1 MIKQMTIALMLI
13 APGVLASQVDDSNNS
28 IVEYATR
35 TAKDYCHPSNTECI
49 IRFSSKITAA
59 FKDGQNDVEHRRMKE
74 KTLSKRYE
82 QNTYLAEC
90 VPSDKRFSDKKY
102 KEMCTSMV
110 DRLVD
115 SYNRGLNSK

>member
-35 TAKDYCHPSNTECI
+35 T
-49 IRFSSKITAA
+49 
-59 FKDGQNDVEHRRMKE
+59 VRMKE

-82 QNTYLAEC
+82 QRLNVTEC
-90 VPSDKRFSDKKY
+90 IPSDKKY
-102 KEMCTSMV
+102 KEMCASMV

>member
-35 TAKDYCHPSNTECI
+35 TAKDYCHPSNTECVI
-49 IRFSSKITAA
+49 EFSSKITAA

-82 QNTYLAEC
+82 QRLNVTEC
-90 VPSDKRFSDKKY
+90 IPSDKKY
-102 KEMCTSMV
+102 KEMCASMV